1 MCGCGK
7 EVSVCVCERVW
18 YGKERGR
25 KGEGGKKKK
34 KIGPINPPNLRSVRS
49 KPRGSGV
56 ACPRPH
62 ELAQTHARTHNYTQ
76 RDTHTHTHAHPSTR
90 TSPSRARACFGQGGT
105 CLATSGCDRA
115 VTRRMEPMKQ
125 TIYMT
130 PWRICQQEEWRGG
143 RPAKGT
149 STQQCSRMRERER
162 DAIARDLRAALT
174 AYSSKASNRI
184 DRAC

>member
-1 MCGCGK
+1 MCACVNVCGT
-7 EVSVCVCERVW
+7 ER
-18 YGKERGR
+18 R
-25 KGEGGKKKK
+25 EGGKGRGVKKK

-62 ELAQTHARTHNYTQ
+62 ELAQTHARTHARTRNYTQ

-90 TSPSRARACFGQGGT
+90 TSPSRARACFGQDGT

-125 TIYMT
+125 IIYMT

-143 RPAKGT
+143 RPAKET
-149 STQQCSRMRERER
+149 STQRFSRMKERETPWHVIYAPR
-162 DAIARDLRAALT
+162 
-174 AYSSKASNRI
+174 
-184 DRAC
+184 